1 MDLSFVDMYFII
13 EKFDMIMLNCEYY
26 NLRELFFIVRRDEL
40 ALLGEFI
47 VDSRKGVWD
56 EYFEVF
62 NRRI

>member
-1 MDLSFVDMYFII
+1 MYFII
-13 EKFDMIMLNCEYY
+13 EKFVKIMLNCEYY

-47 VDSRKGVWD
+47 VDSRKGVRD